1 MHIKS
6 GFQCINCKVPDISLQ
21 ISEEL
26 KSRMASAADENWSQV
41 AALAFEQRLAEIFQK
56 TANTGREA
64 AIDRLRISRNEFLE
78 TINSE
83 GYQAGKRWAESSA
96 SFDQLRRLGQI
107 TDRRDAESSYRSADF
122 SGDSNLLSLTVS
134 ECLACCIE
142 GREPD
147 RDLAR
152 DFWRSALGLVNPPE
166 ADFSHAFVRGATE
179 IYHAVVDRL

>member
-1 MHIKS
+1 
-6 GFQCINCKVPDISLQ
+6 
-21 ISEEL
+21 
-26 KSRMASAADENWSQV
+26 MASAAGENWSQV
-41 AALAFEQRLAEIFQK
+41 AALAFEQRLAELFQK
-56 TANTGREA
+56 GANTGREA
-64 AIDRLRISRNEFLE
+64 AIHRLRVSRNEYLE

-107 TDRRDAESSYRSADF
+107 TDQPDAKPDYRCADF
-122 SGDSNLLSLTVS
+122 CGDGNLRRLTVS

-142 GREPD
+142 GQEPN

-166 ADFSHAFVRGATE
+166 ADFSHAFVQGATE
-179 IYHAVVDRL
+179 IYHAVVDKL